1 MKAKQIGLTQYN
13 DAILSIYGANPVATL
28 KEAKGATTTA
38 PDLKKDNVKKKSQP
52 KSGTLVKE
60 TLRLRNTAVLNL
72 KLAKNIQK
80 YEKERLSRLSALL
93 DKDKSSKGG
102 EGGEGEEDTDDPKKL
117 EKKSPWWRKFLRK
130 FRNFAKGLL
139 KKLFKKFVPRRV
151 RARGRLLARR
161 IRRFKRVV
169 KANIKRRWRNF
180 TKPFRQAQRFIAN
193 TTAPLRR
200 RLGTGFKRAQR
211 NLTKPF
217 RQAKRFAETA
227 VKNPRKAL
235 QQTQRALNTAKNVAA
250 GAATRV
256 NQFVSPGIKAGREFA
271 GQKLTQGRKALEGG
285 IDTARSIWNFGTE
298 MLQQA
303 SGKKPNLSG
312 GNRFGFLNRFSGIGQ
327 KLNQGR
333 QALMGGIDI
342 AVKKG
347 QQIGEAVAAT
357 WTKWSNVVKDPKT
370 WTKIKDSVVGG
381 YEKLKGAAKKLYDD
395 FITWLAGTKWF
406 REMIESRIGKKVA
419 QMIVEK
425 GGKIALKKILT
436 RLVIGLGTVMAL
448 WEAVDDWARGDYEG
462 AALAAIGAL
471 PLVGLVAVV
480 VDILRDLFP
489 KTWESVVSQ
498 ITGQD
503 AETRSKNIK
512 DATDDLMMNP
522 VDSTTGGNDIADG
535 IPMAADGMVTD
546 NQPQLVI
553 VGDGGEEEFIVPKSK
568 LAQFLGSDTAL
579 EFLNFG
585 GSQVV
590 STVNEYLKKLG
601 IAGEAAGQISELK
614 DAQDLPKK
622 ATNNVKNVKP
632 FGSAIA
638 DISGKIMKFIIKSV
652 ESLIEPLKN
661 IMDWLKKNVLD
672 NPIVKGITG
681 AVGAIG
687 SHIFGGNPAA
697 AATMN
702 SNFNLD
708 LSGMSADGVFNT
720 GLKTGKAAYIGGSS
734 DYHIDTKFNASLS
747 MEEKVAMMDQ
757 LAAGYAAQGRN
768 IEFSNSMIAN
778 TLYDPKASFEEK
790 SALLQK
796 AFEAHNLPRGRAI
809 DQGGFNSI
817 DYYAP
822 LATDSQATGG
832 RGRFRDSVVGQDILI
847 PTIGGTD
854 VNYAQGGAYGAFVTL
869 TDDQGRVILKT
880 GHGDTRTAK
889 SGSVD
894 VSALNKDDAV
904 GEDPNDMEDDNI
916 LSQMLQQQLAQQAN
930 AQTQPSTL
938 PMPIP
943 LGSVPAFMLPRTNTP
958 AWGHAAVHGN

>member
-28 KEAKGATTTA
+28 KGATTTA
-38 PDLKKDNVKKKSQP
+38 PDLTKDNVKKESEP

-80 YEKERLSRLSALL
+80 YEKDRLSKLSAVL

-102 EGGEGEEDTDDPKKL
+102 EGGEGEEDETDPKKL
-117 EKKSPWWRKFLRK
+117 DKKSPWWRKFLRK
-130 FRNFAKGLL
+130 FKNFAKGLL
-139 KKLFKKFVPRRV
+139 RKLFKKFVPRRV

-169 KANIKRRWRNF
+169 KANIKKRWRNF
-180 TKPFRQAQRFIAN
+180 TKPFRQARRF
-193 TTAPLRR
+193 TQPFRR
-200 RLGTGFKRAQR
+200 SVGTRFRRFRR
-211 NLTKPF
+211 NLTRPF
-217 RQAKRFAETA
+217 RQAKRFAET
-227 VKNPRKAL
+227 VVRDPKRAL
-235 QQTQRALNTAKNVAA
+235 LQTQRALNTAKNVAA

-256 NQFVSPGIKAGREFA
+256 NQFVSPGIRAGREFV

-285 IDTARSIWNFGTE
+285 VDTARSIWNFSTE

-327 KLNQGR
+327 RINQGR
-333 QALMGGIDI
+333 MALMGGIDT

-357 WTKWSNVVKDPKT
+357 WTKWSNVVRDPKT
-370 WTKIKDSVVGG
+370 WNKIKDSVVGG

-395 FITWLAGTKWF
+395 FITWLAGSRWF
-406 REMIESRIGKKVA
+406 KEMLESKIGKTVTEKLI
-419 QMIVEK
+419 QK
-425 GGKIALKKILT
+425 GGKLALKKILT
-436 RLVIGLGTVMAL
+436 RLVIGLGTVLAL
-448 WEAVDDWARGDYEG
+448 WEMVEDWARGDYEG

-471 PLVGLVAVV
+471 PVVGLVAVV

-489 KTWESVVSQ
+489 KSWESIVSQ

-512 DATDDLMMNP
+512 DATDDLLMNP

-601 IAGEAAGQISELK
+601 ILGETAGKISELK

-622 ATNNVKNVKP
+622 STNNVKNVRP
-632 FGSAIA
+632 FGSAIQ
-638 DISGKIMKFIIKSV
+638 DISGKIMKFIIESF
-652 ESLIEPLKN
+652 ESLVEPLKN
-661 IMDWLKKNVLD
+661 IMNWLKENVLD
-672 NPIVKGITG
+672 NPVVKGITG
-681 AVGAIG
+681 LLGRIG
-687 SHIFGGNPAA
+687 SHIFESPAA
-697 AATMN
+697 AATMDD
-702 SNFNLD
+702 FNLN

-720 GLKTGKAAYIGGSS
+720 KMKTGKSAYIGGSS

-757 LAAGYAAQGRN
+757 LAAGYAAQGRK

-778 TLYDPKASFEEK
+778 AVYDPNASMEEK
-790 SALLQK
+790 SALLQR
-796 AFEAHNLPRGRAI
+796 AFEAHNIPRGRAI

-822 LATDSQATGG
+822 LIGEN
-832 RGRFRDSVVGQDILI
+832 RFGSSVEGQDILI
-847 PTIGGTD
+847 PTIGGSK
-854 VNYAQGGAYGAFVTL
+854 VNYAQGGGYGGFVTL

-880 GHGDTRTAK
+880 GHGDTRTTR

-904 GEDPNDMEDDNI
+904 GEDPNTMEDDNI
-916 LSQMLQQQLAQQAN
+916 MATILQQQLAQQQAN
-930 AQTQPSTL
+930 VQTQPSIL

-943 LGSVPAFMLPRTNTP
+943 LGSPAFMLPRTNTP
-958 AWGHAAVHGN
+958 AWGHAAVQGN

>member
-28 KEAKGATTTA
+28 KQAKGATTTA
-38 PDLKKDNVKKKSQP
+38 PDLTKDNVKKKSEP

-80 YEKERLSRLSALL
+80 YEKDRLSKLSALL

-102 EGGEGEEDTDDPKKL
+102 EVGEGEEDETDPKNL
-117 EKKSPWWRKFLRK
+117 DKKSPWWRKFLRK
-130 FRNFAKGLL
+130 FKNFAKGLL
-139 KKLFKKFVPRRV
+139 RKLFKKFVPRRV

-169 KANIKRRWRNF
+169 KANLKRSWRNF
-180 TKPFRQAQRFIAN
+180 TKPFRQARRFISNA
-193 TTAPLRR
+193 TAPLRR
-200 RLGTGFKRAQR
+200 RLGTGFRRAQR
-211 NLTKPF
+211 NLTRPF

-227 VKNPRKAL
+227 IKDPRKAL
-235 QQTQRALNTAKNVAA
+235 QQTQRALNTAKNVAV

-256 NQFVSPGIKAGREFA
+256 NQFVSPGIRAGREFV

-285 IDTARSIWNFGTE
+285 VDTARSIWNFSTE

-327 KLNQGR
+327 RINQGR
-333 QALMGGIDI
+333 MALMGGIDT

-357 WTKWSNVVKDPKT
+357 WTKWSNVVRDPKT
-370 WTKIKDSVVGG
+370 WNKIKDSVVGG

-395 FITWLAGTKWF
+395 FITWLAGSRWF
-406 REMIESRIGKKVA
+406 KEMLESKIGKTVTQKII
-419 QMIVEK
+419 QK
-425 GGKIALKKILT
+425 GGKLALKKILT
-436 RLVIGLGTVMAL
+436 RLVIGLGTVLAL
-448 WEAVDDWARGDYEG
+448 WEMVEDWARGDYEG
-462 AALAAIGAL
+462 AALAALGAI
-471 PLVGLVAVV
+471 PVFGLIAVV

-489 KTWESVVSQ
+489 KSWESIVSQ

-512 DATDDLMMNP
+512 DATDDLLMNP
-522 VDSTTGGNDIADG
+522 VDSSTGGNDLADG

-601 IAGEAAGQISELK
+601 ILGETAGKISELK
-614 DAQDLPKK
+614 DAQDLPSKS
-622 ATNNVKNVKP
+622 TNNVKNVKP
-632 FGSAIA
+632 FGSGIK
-638 DISGKIMKFIIKSV
+638 DISGKIIKFIIKSF
-652 ESLIEPLKN
+652 ESLVEPLKN
-661 IMDWLKKNVLD
+661 IMNWLKENVLD
-672 NPIVKGITG
+672 NPLVKGFTG
-681 AVGAIG
+681 LLGGIG
-687 SHIFGGNPAA
+687 SHIFGGRPAA
-697 AATMN
+697 AAGMGD
-702 SNFNLD
+702 FNLD

-720 GLKTGKAAYIGGSS
+720 KMKTGKAAYIGGSS

-768 IEFSNSMIAN
+768 IEFSNDMIAN

-832 RGRFRDSVVGQDILI
+832 KGRFRDSVVGQDILI
-847 PTIGGTD
+847 PTIGGSQ
-854 VNYAQGGAYGAFVTL
+854 VNYAQGGAYGGFVTL

-880 GHGDTRTAK
+880 GHGDTRTTR

-904 GEDPNDMEDDNI
+904 GEDPNTMEDDNI
-916 LSQMLQQQLAQQAN
+916 MATILQQQLAQQQAN

-943 LGSVPAFMLPRTNTP
+943 LGSTPAFVLPRTHSA
-958 AWGHAAVHGN
+958 AWGHAAIQGN

>member
-38 PDLKKDNVKKKSQP
+38 PDLTKDNVKKKSQP

-80 YEKERLSRLSALL
+80 YEKERLSKLSALL

-102 EGGEGEEDTDDPKKL
+102 EGGEVEEDTDDPKKL
-117 EKKSPWWRKFLRK
+117 ERKSPWWRKFLRK

-370 WTKIKDSVVGG
+370 WNKIKDSVVGG

-406 REMIESRIGKKVA
+406 REMIESKIGKKVTR
-419 QMIVEK
+419 MLIEK

-462 AALAAIGAL
+462 AALAALGAI
-471 PLVGLVAVV
+471 PVVGLVAVV

-601 IAGEAAGQISELK
+601 IAGETAGQISELK

-622 ATNNVKNVKP
+622 PTNNVKNVRP
-632 FGSAIA
+632 FGSAIS
-638 DISGKIMKFIIKSV
+638 DISGKIMKFIIESV

-672 NPIVKGITG
+672 NPLVKGITG
-681 AVGAIG
+681 VVGAIG
-687 SHIFGGNPAA
+687 SSIFGGGAN
-697 AATMN
+697 AATLN
-702 SNFNLD
+702 NNFNL
-708 LSGMSADGVFNT
+708 SNMSADGVFNT
-720 GLKTGKAAYIGGSS
+720 ELKTGKSAYIGGSA
-734 DYHIDTKFNASLS
+734 DYHIDSQFKSSLPMS
-747 MEEKVAMMDQ
+747 EKVAMMDQ
-757 LAAGYAAQGRN
+757 LAAGYAAQGRI
-768 IEFSNSMIAN
+768 IEFSNAGVVN
-778 TLYDPKASFEEK
+778 QVYDPSASLEEK
-790 SALLQK
+790 SALLQR
-796 AFEAHNLPRGRAI
+796 AFEAHQLPRGRAI
-809 DQGGFNSI
+809 DAGGFNRI

-822 LATDSQATGG
+822 LVEDSRETGG
-832 RGRFRDSVVGQDILI
+832 QGRFRDSVVGQDILI
-847 PTIGGTD
+847 PTRGGEK
-854 VNYAQGGAYGAFVTL
+854 VSYHQGGDYGAFVHL
-869 TDDQGRVILKT
+869 TDKDGNVIFRT

-889 SGSVD
+889 SGTVD
-894 VSALNKDDAV
+894 ISALNKDDAV
-904 GEDPNDMEDDNI
+904 DEDPNNLEDDNI
-916 LSQMLQQQLAQQAN
+916 MVQMLQQQLAQQAN
-930 AQTQPSTL
+930 AQTQPNIL